1 MRGLVITTHRVN
13 FVFMLLEKC
22 SCKKGVSIR
31 RQVQIANR
39 VAGNYQ
45 LQGYQ
50 FEGKPVYKKFAGT
63 TNLAAADA
71 HYLFYGASDG
81 GVTRWRVEKT
91 LGKRPGKGWVYSQP
105 DARCPEDSANTW
117 GYGLTLQGDWI
128 SSDVEERIYVDCLES
143 SKYNDHI
150 KKWFNLCNLIL
161 VSHGLIVI
169 T

>member
-1 MRGLVITTHRVN
+1 MN
-13 FVFMLLEKC
+13 FVFICSEEC
-22 SCKKGVSIR
+22 SCKKGIRIR

-50 FEGKPVYKKFAGT
+50 FEGKPVYKKIGGT
-63 TNLAAADA
+63 TNYADDA
-71 HYLFYGASDG
+71 HYLYYGTSDG

-91 LGKRPGKGWVYSQP
+91 LGKRPGRGWVYSQP
-105 DARCPEDSANTW
+105 NPRCPEDSANMW
-117 GYGLTLQGDWI
+117 GYGLTLHGEWI

-143 SKYNDHI
+143 SKYNDHS
-150 KKWFNLCNLIL
+150 KKCFYVCNIIL
-161 VSHGLIVI
+161 VSHCLIVI